1 MTGRSLRAT
10 INQTTVGTLQEVEG
24 LWSFQYATDWLDNPK
39 RFALSPHLPL
49 TTASLVDGASKR
61 PVQWYFDNLLP
72 EEGQRVL
79 LAGDAKLDAAD
90 AFGLLA
96 WYGAESAG
104 SVTLLAPDAAPQT
117 AEPLRPLPDD
127 ALEIRIRR
135 LPKAPLTHA
144 AVKRMS
150 LAGAQHKLA
159 VVLQEGSLFEPAGA
173 TPSTHILKPDHPDED
188 YSHSVVNEWFVM
200 RLAKRLGLDVPDVHR
215 RYVPS
220 PVYVIHRFDRVPGD
234 QGWQRR
240 HVIDACQLLGLDR
253 GFKYSQGNMENLAA
267 LAHACRSPA
276 VARSRLFG
284 WLVFNV
290 LVGNSDAHLK
300 NLSFMVS
307 HEGVQLAP
315 FYDLLS
321 VATYDTPA
329 FNKNGWPEQTQL
341 AWPILGARHF
351 SDINRG
357 LLLEAGASLNLAK
370 GTADRLLENL
380 RSRVVP
386 EAQALYGDVEAEN
399 AQIAHDHPEFPSG
412 RRHGRL
418 HRRGRVQFR
427 LLRPAATPPPR
438 QGDGLRADHETH
450 LADGRP
456 AGRRRLR
463 RQGRL
468 QSRGQLR

>member
-1 MTGRSLRAT
+1 MNGRSLSAS
-10 INQTTVGTLQEVEG
+10 INQTEVGTLKEVGG
-24 LWSFQYATDWLDNPK
+24 LWSFQYSEAWLENPQC
-39 RFALSPHLPL
+39 FALSPHLPL
-49 TTASLVDGASKR
+49 TTEALLDGASLR

-79 LAGDAKLDAAD
+79 LAGDAKLETAD

-104 SVTLLAPDAAPQT
+104 SVTLLSPDAGTQV
-117 AEPLRPLPDD
+117 AEPLRPLPDY
-127 ALEIRIRR
+127 ALEVRIRQ

-144 AVKRMS
+144 AIKRMS

-159 VVLQEGSLFEPAGA
+159 VVLQENSLFEPAGA
-173 TPSTHILKPDHPDED
+173 TPSIHILKPDHPDED
-188 YSHSVVNEWFVM
+188 YPHSVINEWFVM
-200 RLAKRLGLDVPDVHR
+200 RLARRLGLDVPDVHR

-220 PVYVIHRFDRVPGD
+220 PVYLIDRFDRVPD
-234 QGWQRR
+234 AQGWQRR

-253 GFKYSQGNMENLAA
+253 SFKYSQGSMESLAA
-267 LAHACRSPA
+267 LANACRSPA

-300 NLSFMVS
+300 NLSFLVS

-329 FNKNGWPEQTQL
+329 FDKRGWPSLTRL
-341 AWPILGARHF
+341 AWPIVGVHHF

-357 LLLEAGASLNLAK
+357 LLLEAGAALNLAK
-370 GTADRLLENL
+370 ATAERLLERL
-380 RSRVVP
+380 RSRIVQ
-386 EAQALYGDVEAEN
+386 EAEALYAEVEAEN
-399 AQIAHDHPEFPSG
+399 AQIANA
-412 RRHGRL
+412 
-418 HRRGRVQFR
+418 
-427 LLRPAATPPPR
+427 RPNLSATMAGESR
-438 QGDGLRADHETH
+438 CLRAILHTVIKEM
-450 LADGRP
+450 AK
-456 AGRRRLR
+456 
-463 RQGRL
+463 QV
-468 QSRGQLR
+468 S

>member
-1 MTGRSLRAT
+1 MNSRSLRAS
-10 INQTTVGTLQEVEG
+10 INQTEVGTLHEVDG
-24 LWSFQYATDWLDNPK
+24 LWGFQYADAWRNNPRK
-39 RFALSPHLPL
+39 FALSPQLPL
-49 TTASLVDGASKR
+49 TTESLLDGASLR

-79 LAGDAKLDAAD
+79 LADDAGLDTAD

-104 SVTLLAPDAAPQT
+104 SVTLLPPDAEPET
-117 AEPLRPLPDD
+117 VEPLRPLADD
-127 ALEIRIRR
+127 ALEARIRQ

-144 AVKRMS
+144 AIKRMS

-159 VVLQEGSLFEPAGA
+159 VVLQEGALFEPAGA

-188 YSHSVVNEWFVM
+188 YPHSVINEWFVM

-220 PVYVIHRFDRVPGD
+220 SVYLIDRFDRILD
-234 QGWQRR
+234 AQGWQRS

-253 GFKYSQGNMENLAA
+253 RFKYSQGSMESLAA
-267 LAHACRSPA
+267 LANACRSPA
-276 VARSRLFG
+276 VARPRLFG

-321 VATYDTPA
+321 VASYDTPA
-329 FNKNGWPEQTQL
+329 FSKNGWPTQTHL
-341 AWPILGARHF
+341 AWPILGVRCF

-357 LLLEAGASLNLAK
+357 LLLEAGAALNLAK
-370 GTADRLLENL
+370 ATADRLLENL
-380 RSRVVP
+380 RSRIT
-386 EAQALYGDVEAEN
+386 QAAELLYAEVEAEN
-399 AQIAHDHPEFPSG
+399 AGIANARPILSATMAGES
-412 RRHGRL
+412 RC
-418 HRRGRVQFR
+418 
-427 LLRPAATPPPR
+427 LRTLVHTVVKEMAQKIA
-438 QGDGLRADHETH
+438 
-450 LADGRP
+450 
-456 AGRRRLR
+456 
-463 RQGRL
+463 
-468 QSRGQLR
+468 